1 MSVAS
6 QGSFVHTCHYPLYKR
21 RTLHLRE
28 QFYVNVWDFF
38 FYLTQSRVWLVWT
51 SVRFLFDCD
60 PISLGFNMLHCDLA
74 SVVDQTAI
82 FMWSNW
88 VRLGFSGHFS
98 VSFFE
103 CTFYGFLCAISA
115 LFCTISTRF
124 PYDFS
129 VISRR
134 IQYNGCL
141 CALHLKLHFICRPSQ
156 DGNKKWPNS
165 AFLGKCESQRWLS
178 ELTSEFLY
186 FSCFFLFKVI
196 NGFW

>member
-1 MSVAS
+1 M
-6 QGSFVHTCHYPLYKR
+6 G
-21 RTLHLRE
+21 
-28 QFYVNVWDFF
+28 FF
-38 FYLTQSRVWLVWT
+38 FYLTQSRVWISLDFCAI
-51 SVRFLFDCD
+51 SVRLWPDF
-60 PISLGFNMLHCDLA
+60 IGFSNMLHYDLA
-74 SVVDQTAI
+74 SVVDHTAI

-88 VRLGFSGHFS
+88 VRLGFSVHFS
-98 VSFFE
+98 VSFWVHF
-103 CTFYGFLCAISA
+103 FMAFSVRFQRYFS
-115 LFCTISTRF
+115 TISTRF
-124 PYDFS
+124 PCDFS
-129 VISRR
+129 VISRC

-156 DGNKKWPNS
+156 DGNKKRPNS